1 MIYSFIFTI
10 LFLFF
15 SNNYKQKIFLVS
27 SVFFLFFLKYFI
39 YQSLELPFLL
49 QGETYN
55 KSIFGFEYKVLFERF
70 FLVSK
75 YYLMFLL
82 DNLLMLISLI
92 SLTIIVVFVKNPKYL
107 KFFLLFFFLNLNF
120 IYGSHLFMNLKNI
133 DYWITHT
140 IPRFMLQTTG
150 FYLLAFLIFCNIRFS
165 KFLK

>member
-1 MIYSFIFTI
+1 
-10 LFLFF
+10 
-15 SNNYKQKIFLVS
+15 
-27 SVFFLFFLKYFI
+27 
-39 YQSLELPFLL
+39 
-49 QGETYN
+49 
-55 KSIFGFEYKVLFERF
+55 
-70 FLVSK
+70 
-75 YYLMFLL
+75 MFLL

-92 SLTIIVVFVKNPKYL
+92 SLTIIVVFVKNPIYL
-107 KFFLLFFFLNLNF
+107 KFFLLFFFLNLSF